1 MFIPSSRARVAPG
14 ITALLDRRGE
24 SSELPV
30 KSVKR
35 PSALTLE
42 TATFLNFFACALCA
56 WTFIRTAA
64 KIRKGAADQFDNYIL
79 RALRRPESPAIPRGP
94 RWLLPAAQEITAL
107 GSGANLSLASGIAVG
122 FHSLRRF
129 RAAGFLVASLS
140 TVSSFAS
147 AQRNH

>member
-1 MFIPSSRARVAPG
+1 MLFPPTFELAPG
-14 ITALLDRRGE
+14 AFKAKFLSTA
-24 SSELPV
+24 
-30 KSVKR
+30 
-35 PSALTLE
+35 
-42 TATFLNFFACALCA
+42 
-56 WTFIRTAA
+56 IRLAA
-64 KIRKGAADQFDNYIL
+64 KIRKGAADQSDNYIL

-122 FHSLRRF
+122 FLSLNRRF